1 MSSAN
6 LRVLLP
12 VTLFLSLP
20 LAAAGGFVS
29 AEDAPTQEAAETP
42 VISENMVVQMEYTL
56 TTDGRAVDA
65 SPEGQPFR
73 YTHGQGQIIPGLER
87 QLTGLHVGDAREITV
102 SPEEGYGPVD
112 PEAVVELPREQ
123 LPPTITPEAGM
134 MLSGVDPEGRP
145 FRARIKEIRN
155 TTVTLDLNHPL
166 AGKTLLFKVKIV
178 GIAPAP

>member
-1 MSSAN
+1 MIRAT
-6 LRVLLP
+6 LRLMALL
-12 VTLFLSLP
+12 TFFSLP
-20 LAAAGGFVS
+20 LAVCPPAVTAEDVPPQPS
-29 AEDAPTQEAAETP
+29 AEALTIA
-42 VISENMVVQMEYTL
+42 ENMVVQMDYAL
-56 TTDGRAVDA
+56 TADGETVDQ

-87 QLTGLHVGDAREITV
+87 QLAGLHVGDAREVTV

-112 PEAVVELPREQ
+112 PNAVVEIPREQ
-123 LPPTITPEAGM
+123 LPPTVTPEAGM

-145 FRARIKEIRN
+145 FRARIKEMHD

-178 GIAPAP
+178 SIAPVS